1 MSITRQTIANE
12 EAKFTWGIVGLSVL
26 AFMIIF
32 IGCLYC
38 IHRRNVRQMQR
49 RLKMAANGRGVIKVV
64 HNNHQPNSDEVTNS
78 PDKLLI
84 IKKSEV

>member
-1 MSITRQTIANE
+1 
-12 EAKFTWGIVGLSVL
+12 
-26 AFMIIF
+26 
-32 IGCLYC
+32 
-38 IHRRNVRQMQR
+38 
-49 RLKMAANGRGVIKVV
+49 MAANGRGVIQVV